1 MIGCVLTTL
10 ALFYTNC
17 GGLGGGGIMIP
28 IAIAFF
34 GFDVK
39 SAIGI
44 SNATVAVSALLRY
57 ILNFRKSHPLKN
69 GTGVMVD
76 YNVASVML
84 PSIVVGV
91 IVGGIV
97 NKVVPSVY
105 LVIGLILL
113 LSVLVIATW
122 KKLC

>member
-1 MIGCVLTTL
+1 
-10 ALFYTNC
+10 
-17 GGLGGGGIMIP
+17 MIP

-57 ILNFRKSHPLKN
+57 ILNFQKSHPLKN